1 MTRYHLSWLKHHFY
15 IQMSNLESKLE
26 LGLTAAII
34 VVVGVVLFQPK
45 DIQEDTK
52 PTIES
57 FYEFPLQAWMD
68 TDKGGDVVKVRYLVD
83 RMKTKLYMVD
93 KYGVIVHKQPISLS
107 PYADGR
113 ERIETYVW
121 KLYRT
126 EWTDRI
132 GAGEYAIIVGTDFD
146 QRGTTIEI
154 DIP

>member
-1 MTRYHLSWLKHHFY
+1 
-15 IQMSNLESKLE
+15 MSNRENKIE

-34 VVVGVVLFQPK
+34 VVVGFILFQPE
-45 DIQEDTK
+45 ITYEDTK
-52 PTIES
+52 PTMET
-57 FYEFPLQAWMD
+57 FYDHPLQAWMD
-68 TDKGGDVVKVRYLVD
+68 EDKGGDVVKVRYLVD

-93 KYGVIVHKQPISLS
+93 KFGKIVHKQQISLS
-107 PYADGR
+107 PYGDGR

-132 GAGEYAIIVGTDFD
+132 GAGEYAIIVGTDYD
-146 QRGTTIEI
+146 HRGTTIEI

>member
-1 MTRYHLSWLKHHFY
+1 
-15 IQMSNLESKLE
+15 MSNLENKLE

-34 VVVGVVLFQPK
+34 VVVGFVLFQPK

-52 PTIES
+52 PTMES

-93 KYGVIVHKQPISLS
+93 RYGVIVHKQPISLS
-107 PYADGR
+107 PYGDGR

-126 EWTDRI
+126 ESRDRS
-132 GAGEYAIIVGTDFD
+132 GAGEYAIIVGTDYD
-146 QRGTTIEI
+146 KRGKSIEI

>member
-1 MTRYHLSWLKHHFY
+1 
-15 IQMSNLESKLE
+15 MSNLENKLE

-34 VVVGVVLFQPK
+34 VVVGFVLFQPK

-52 PTIES
+52 PTMES
-57 FYEFPLQAWMD
+57 FYEYPLQAWMD

-107 PYADGR
+107 PYGDGR

>member
-1 MTRYHLSWLKHHFY
+1 
-15 IQMSNLESKLE
+15 MSNLENKIE
-26 LGLTAAII
+26 FGLITAII
-34 VVVGVVLFQPK
+34 VVVGFILLQP
-45 DIQEDTK
+45 DITYEDEK
-52 PTIES
+52 PTMES
-57 FYEFPLQAWMD
+57 FYDFPLQAWLD
-68 TDKGGDVVKVRYLVD
+68 EDKGGDVVKVRYLVD

-132 GAGEYAIIVGTDFD
+132 GAGEYAIIVGTDYD
-146 QRGTTIEI
+146 KRGKSIEI

>member
-1 MTRYHLSWLKHHFY
+1 
-15 IQMSNLESKLE
+15 MSNLENKIE

-34 VVVGVVLFQPK
+34 IVVGFILFQPK
-45 DIQEDTK
+45 VVQEDIK
-52 PTIES
+52 PTMES
-57 FYEFPLQAWMD
+57 FYDFPLQAWMD

-93 KYGVIVHKQPISLS
+93 KYGKIVHKQPISLS
-107 PYADGR
+107 PYGDGR

-132 GAGEYAIIVGTDFD
+132 GAGEYAIIAGTDYD
-146 QRGTTIEI
+146 HRGTTIEI

>member
-1 MTRYHLSWLKHHFY
+1 
-15 IQMSNLESKLE
+15 MSNLENKIE

-34 VVVGVVLFQPK
+34 IVVGFILFQPK
-45 DIQEDTK
+45 VVQEDIK
-52 PTIES
+52 PTMES
-57 FYEFPLQAWMD
+57 FYDFPLQAWMD

-132 GAGEYAIIVGTDFD
+132 GAGEYAIIAGTDYD

-154 DIP
+154 DIH

>member
-1 MTRYHLSWLKHHFY
+1 
-15 IQMSNLESKLE
+15 MSNSEHKIE
-26 LGLTAAII
+26 LGLTAAIL
-34 VVVGVVLFQPK
+34 VVVGFILFQP
-45 DIQEDTK
+45 DAATHIDDT
-52 PTIES
+52 PTMKT
-57 FYEFPLQAWMD
+57 FYDFPLQAWMD
-68 TDKGGDVVKVRYLVD
+68 KDRGGDVVKVRYLVD
-83 RMKTKLYMVD
+83 RTKTKLYMID
-93 KYGVIVHKQPISLS
+93 KYGKIVHKQPISLS
-107 PYADGR
+107 PYGDGR

>member
-1 MTRYHLSWLKHHFY
+1 
-15 IQMSNLESKLE
+15 MSNREHKIE

-34 VVVGVVLFQPK
+34 VVVGFILFQPK
-45 DIQEDTK
+45 VVQVDST
-52 PTIES
+52 PTLEN

-68 TDKGGDVVKVRYLVD
+68 EDRGGDVVKVRYLVD
-83 RMKTKLYMVD
+83 RMKTKLYMID
-93 KYGVIVHKQPISLS
+93 KYGKIVHKQPISLS
-107 PYADGR
+107 PYGDGR

-132 GAGEYAIIVGTDFD
+132 GAGEYAIVVGTDYD
-146 QRGTTIEI
+146 HRGTTIEI

>member
-1 MTRYHLSWLKHHFY
+1 
-15 IQMSNLESKLE
+15 MSNSTNKIE
-26 LGLTAAII
+26 LGLITAII
-34 VVVGVVLFQPK
+34 VVVGFILLQP
-45 DIQEDTK
+45 DITYEDKK
-52 PTIES
+52 PTMES
-57 FYEFPLQAWMD
+57 FYDFPLQAWLD
-68 TDKGGDVVKVRYLVD
+68 EDKGGDVVKVRYLVD

>member
-1 MTRYHLSWLKHHFY
+1 
-15 IQMSNLESKLE
+15 MSNLESKLE

-34 VVVGVVLFQPK
+34 VVVGFVLFQPK

-52 PTIES
+52 PTMES

-132 GAGEYAIIVGTDFD
+132 GAGEYAIIAGTDYD

>member
-1 MTRYHLSWLKHHFY
+1 
-15 IQMSNLESKLE
+15 MSNLENKLE

-34 VVVGVVLFQPK
+34 VVVGFVLFQPK

-52 PTIES
+52 PTMES

-93 KYGVIVHKQPISLS
+93 RYGVIVHKQPISLS
-107 PYADGR
+107 PYGDGR

-132 GAGEYAIIVGTDFD
+132 GAGEYAIIVCTDYD
-146 QRGTTIEI
+146 KRGKAIEI

>member
-1 MTRYHLSWLKHHFY
+1 M
-15 IQMSNLESKLE
+15 
-26 LGLTAAII
+26 
-34 VVVGVVLFQPK
+34 
-45 DIQEDTK
+45 
-52 PTIES
+52 
-57 FYEFPLQAWMD
+57 
-68 TDKGGDVVKVRYLVD
+68 VD
-83 RMKTKLYMVD
+83 RD
-93 KYGVIVHKQPISLS
+93 GVIGHKQPISLS
-107 PYADGR
+107 PYGDGR